1 MQYAHRCRSP
11 LARMT
16 GSLLAGASLAA
27 LAALCTPS
35 PAAAQS
41 AAGGFEKIKHFVVI
55 YTENRSLDNL
65 FGLFPGADGIESANN
80 VPPQVDTDGTPLKVL
95 PPVWGKDS
103 KPENPVADARF
114 PADLPNAPFPIE
126 TYVPA
131 GVRTPDLVHQYYQ
144 QQEQINGGRNDR
156 FAAVSDAGGL
166 VMGYYKGDTQ
176 RLWKVAQ
183 EFTLADHFHHAAFG
197 SSFLNHFWL
206 VCACTPV
213 FENAPEDMIAVV
225 DEKTGRLARKPNS
238 PKSALDG
245 PPIWV
250 RNGAVT
256 PKIDGLNYGVNTIQP
271 TYPPYR
277 EGTDDKHRLPPQ
289 TFPTIGERLSEKGVS
304 WVWYSGGWAA
314 ATAGALKPYKEPEWF
329 QAHHQPFN
337 YFAAY
342 APGTEAREKHL
353 KDYADFEQAIRAG
366 DLPAVAFY
374 KPVGKDNLHPGYA
387 DLSTGD
393 AHVAG
398 VIAMLRDSP
407 AWKDMAIIVT
417 ADENGGAWDHVAPP
431 KGDRWG
437 PGSRVPT
444 LIVSPYAK
452 KGYVDQT
459 VYDTTS
465 ILKTIETRF
474 GVTPLGERDANA
486 KDLSNA
492 FDFSGS

>member
-1 MQYAHRCRSP
+1 MHSDRRPPPVC
-11 LARMT
+11 MT
-16 GSLLAGASLAA
+16 GGLLAAASLAA
-27 LAALCTPS
+27 LLALGTP
-35 PAAAQS
+35 PVAAQS
-41 AAGGFEKIKHFVVI
+41 AGGFEKINHIVVI

-80 VPPQVDTDGTPLKVL
+80 IAPQVDTDGTPLKVL
-95 PPVWGKDS
+95 PRVWNKGQPD
-103 KPENPVADARF
+103 ERF
-114 PADLPNAPFPIE
+114 PADLPNAPFPTE
-126 TYVPA
+126 SYVPA
-131 GVRTPDLVHQYYQ
+131 GQKTPDLVHQYYQ
-144 QQEQINGGRNDR
+144 EQEQIDGGRNDR

-166 VMGYYKGDTQ
+166 VMGYYRGDTQ

-183 EFTLADHFHHAAFG
+183 EFTLADHFHHGAFG

-213 FENAPEDMIAVV
+213 FENAPEDMIAAV
-225 DEKTGRLARKPNS
+225 DEKTGWLARAPDS
-238 PKSALDG
+238 PKTALDG
-245 PPIWV
+245 PPKWLK
-250 RNGAVT
+250 NAPVT
-256 PKIDGLNYGVNTIQP
+256 PKIDGVNYGVNTIQP
-271 TYPPYR
+271 TYPPYD
-277 EGTDDKHRLPPQ
+277 EKADDRHRLPPQ
-289 TFPTIGERLSEKGVS
+289 TLPTIGERLSDKNIS
-304 WVWYSGGWAA
+304 WAWYSGGWAA
-314 ATAGALKPYKEPEWF
+314 VTAGTIKPYAAPEWF
-329 QAHHQPFN
+329 QPHHQPFN

-342 APGTEAREKHL
+342 APGTKAREEHL
-353 KDYADFEQAIRAG
+353 KDYADFATAIRAG
-366 DLPAVAFY
+366 TMPSVVFY

-393 AHVAG
+393 AHVAEL
-398 VIAMLRDSP
+398 IQMLRESP

-437 PGSRVPT
+437 PGLRVPT

-452 KGYVDQT
+452 RGYVDHT

-474 GVTPLGERDANA
+474 GLAPLGERDAKA

-492 FDFSGS
+492 FDFSKSGS